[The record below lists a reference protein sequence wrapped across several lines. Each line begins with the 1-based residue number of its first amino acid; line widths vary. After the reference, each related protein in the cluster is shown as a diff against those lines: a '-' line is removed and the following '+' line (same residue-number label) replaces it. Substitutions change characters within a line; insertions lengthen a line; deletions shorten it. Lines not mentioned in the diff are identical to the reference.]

1 LNQREYIF
9 FVQEI
14 RYIRAHRKKRRLTM
28 FMTEVIFQSVKI
40 RVTEDLFGPRLKSVF
55 RPARKGESKARG
67 GISNTAR
74 KAPTDIQ

>member
-1 LNQREYIF
+1 
-9 FVQEI
+9 
-14 RYIRAHRKKRRLTM
+14 M
-28 FMTEVIFQSVKI
+28 FTIEVIFQSVKI
-40 RVTEDLFGPRLKSVF
+40 RVTEDLFGPRLKSAF

>member
-1 LNQREYIF
+1 M
-9 FVQEI
+9 
-14 RYIRAHRKKRRLTM
+14 LT
-28 FMTEVIFQSVKI
+28 TEVVFQSAKI
-40 RVTEDLFGPRLKSVF
+40 RVTEDLFGPLLKSAL